1 MCDSSDMWR
10 IDERT
15 GFVAAIM
22 RYRGWKPFQCRA
34 CGDIRYRPAIKKAT
48 RQIGDSLTFTRA
60 R

>member
-1 MCDSSDMWR
+1 MWR
-10 IDERT
+10 IDERP